1 MEIREPGTVPAV
13 IDDNESSVGETELFD
28 PAQGELEEL
37 RKELAAERE
46 ERLRLAA
53 EFQNYR
59 RRTSSERAI
68 AADEG
73 KRETL
78 MQMLSIADDL
88 ELALSS
94 SGDASDPVREGLA
107 MIHRRVSQMLERNG
121 AVRFESVGLEFD
133 PTLHEAFDVVS
144 GIEGK
149 EGIVHSEVRPGY
161 MLNGKLL
168 RPALVVVCQ

>member
-1 MEIREPGTVPAV
+1 MPAV
-13 IDDNESSVGETELFD
+13 IYDNERSGSEAELFG
-28 PAQGELEEL
+28 PAQDESEDL

-59 RRTSSERAI
+59 RRTSRERAD

-73 KRETL
+73 KREIL

-94 SGDASDPVREGLA
+94 GENASDPVREGMA
-107 MIHRRVSQMLERNG
+107 MIHRRINQMLKSNG
-121 AVRFESVGLEFD
+121 AVRFESVGMEFD
-133 PTLHEAFDVVS
+133 PTRHEAFDVVN

-149 EGIVHSEVRPGY
+149 EGLVHSEVRPGY
-161 MLNGKLL
+161 MLNDKLL